1 MSKFQ
6 KRTYL
11 LFKINRAYS
20 NSMMYHQQIAMCLFS
35 NQGQKPKAFPF
46 TILLFIRNSA
56 QLRSKKNSSI
66 FWKKGRR
73 FMNVWVNQTRI
84 NFKKA
89 SMFSSE
95 KVEKSKECLPRFE
108 AKTISVQ
115 IWFWTILKWMS
126 SSFLG
131 QSKGPR
137 SCFKLVSPILKTH
150 HFSRWQF
157 LSVFV
162 STLTNVRSSKTKL
175 KSMS

>member
-11 LFKINRAYS
+11 LFRINRAYS
-20 NSMMYHQQIAMCLFS
+20 NSMMYHQQIVMCLFS

-46 TILLFIRNSA
+46 TTSLFIRISA
-56 QLRSKKNSSI
+56 QLRSKNKNSI
-66 FWKKGRR
+66 FWKKGRK
-73 FMNVWVNQTRI
+73 FMNVWVNQTRVSFT
-84 NFKKA
+84 NA

-95 KVEKSKECLPRFE
+95 KAEKSKEYLPRFE

-162 STLTNVRSSKTKL
+162 SFLANVRSSKTKL
-175 KSMS
+175 KSTS